1 MTLDP
6 KAAFLCACTLD
17 VAVRKPGNVSL
28 QSAGHR
34 MQATMFID
42 SARAAA
48 GPLFMPGAGVGERI
62 EAAVNA
68 SWSVAHCNTNLGILL
83 LCAPIAV
90 ALERHPGA
98 THPAALREALAE
110 VLAGLSLTDAQHAFR
125 AIARANPG
133 GLGDAPAEDVRAAP
147 SIDLRAAMALSA
159 GRDLIARQYR
169 DGYADVFGVALPAL
183 GPGFACPHG
192 GACDLPDA
200 ATTAAV
206 QRLYIALLGSF
217 ADSHIVRKH
226 GEAVAQTVMASA
238 QAWRGAD
245 GMDAAP
251 AFAAWDEWLK
261 ERGINPGT
269 TADLTVATLMIAG
282 LRA

>member
-1 MTLDP
+1 
-6 KAAFLCACTLD
+6 
-17 VAVRKPGNVSL
+17 
-28 QSAGHR
+28 
-34 MQATMFID
+34 
-42 SARAAA
+42 
-48 GPLFMPGAGVGERI
+48 
-62 EAAVNA
+62 
-68 SWSVAHCNTNLGILL
+68 
-83 LCAPIAV
+83 
-90 ALERHPGA
+90 
-98 THPAALREALAE
+98 
-110 VLAGLSLTDAQHAFR
+110 
-125 AIARANPG
+125 
-133 GLGDAPAEDVRAAP
+133 
-147 SIDLRAAMALSA
+147 
-159 GRDLIARQYR
+159 
-169 DGYADVFGVALPAL
+169 L

-192 GACDLPDA
+192 DACASPDA